1 LSDIQVVCMG
11 VITVDTIALVDQY
24 PQEDER
30 VVAQQISRAG
40 GGPAAVAAV
49 ALSRLGIRSAIVGTI
64 GDDADGKEV
73 LRIFEKE
80 GVDTSGVSIGN
91 TATAGSG
98 NTATAGSV
106 IVASKKNSARA
117 ISTRQPVTQS
127 PLNESAKK
135 MISAAEWL
143 HVDHVGVTRFNAAGI
158 TRGTGPQIS
167 FDAGYG
173 VENFDPSLVDLFV
186 PTDRQMSL
194 RYPGVSLS
202 VALENDSTK
211 SGNTVVATQGSA
223 GSSGYS
229 PETGLVSASGFK
241 VEVTSTL
248 GAGDV
253 FHGALIAQIIQG
265 FELSQALRR
274 ANAVAALS
282 CRGLDG
288 QSMIPTTAEL
298 NAFLEANK

>member
-1 LSDIQVVCMG
+1 MG

-91 TATAGSG
+91 TATAGS
-98 NTATAGSV
+98 V

-135 MISAAEWL
+135 MISAADWL

>member
-1 LSDIQVVCMG
+1 
-11 VITVDTIALVDQY
+11 
-24 PQEDER
+24 
-30 VVAQQISRAG
+30 
-40 GGPAAVAAV
+40 
-49 ALSRLGIRSAIVGTI
+49 
-64 GDDADGKEV
+64 
-73 LRIFEKE
+73 
-80 GVDTSGVSIGN
+80 
-91 TATAGSG
+91 
-98 NTATAGSV
+98 
-106 IVASKKNSARA
+106 
-117 ISTRQPVTQS
+117 
-127 PLNESAKK
+127 

>member
-1 LSDIQVVCMG
+1 MG

-30 VVAQQISRAG
+30 IVAQQISRAG

-91 TATAGSG
+91 TATAGS
-98 NTATAGSV
+98 V

-127 PLNESAKK
+127 PLNENAKK
-135 MISAAEWL
+135 MLSAATWI
-143 HVDHVGVTRFNAAGI
+143 HVDHVGVTRLNEAGI
-158 TRGTGPQIS
+158 TRGKGPQIS

-186 PTDRQMSL
+186 PTDRQMAL

-211 SGNTVVATQGSA
+211 AGNTVVATQGSA

-253 FHGALIAQIIQG
+253 FHGAFVAQIIQG

>member
-1 LSDIQVVCMG
+1 MG

-30 VVAQQISRAG
+30 VVAKEIIRAG

-91 TATAGSG
+91 TATAGS
-98 NTATAGSV
+98 V

-117 ISTRQPVTQS
+117 ISTRQPVTQA

-135 MISAAEWL
+135 VISAAEWL
-143 HVDHVGVTRFNAAGI
+143 HVDHVGVTRLNEAGI
-158 TRGTGPQIS
+158 TRGKGPQIS

-173 VENFDPSLVDLFV
+173 VEDFDPSLVDLFV

-211 SGNTVVATQGSA
+211 AGNTVVATQGSA

-241 VEVTSTL
+241 VEVTSSL

-265 FELSQALRR
+265 FELSEALRR